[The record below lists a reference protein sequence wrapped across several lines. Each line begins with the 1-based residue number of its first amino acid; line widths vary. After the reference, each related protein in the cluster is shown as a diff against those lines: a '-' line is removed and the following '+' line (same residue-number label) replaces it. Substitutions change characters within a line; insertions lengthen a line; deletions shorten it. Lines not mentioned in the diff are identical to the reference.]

1 MTLRQMA
8 LDAARTLAAAG
19 IDEETARRD
28 VALLARRVLG
38 WDAARWLAGAQTDA
52 TPSVISAF
60 TALIARRAAREPVA
74 YIVGEREFYGR
85 SFAVTRDVLIPR
97 PETELVVEAVLDL
110 IQGRSQARVLDI
122 GTGSGCLAITVA
134 AERPDARLCAT
145 DASEAAL
152 EVARQNAGRIGVQAR
167 IAWHPGDLLAGAT
180 GPFDVIMSN
189 PPYVPERDK
198 PALEP
203 EVLDYEPASALFAG
217 PVGLDVIRRLV
228 PAAATALVP
237 GGWLVVEIGAGQS
250 PAVEQ
255 IVRQAPGLELVR
267 FVPDLQSIPRV
278 LIAASHAGSPGL

>member
-1 MTLRQMA
+1 MTLRRMA

-28 VALLARRVLG
+28 AALLARRVLG
-38 WDAARWLAGAQTDA
+38 WDAARWLADAQTDA
-52 TPSVISAF
+52 APSVISAF
-60 TALIARRAAREPVA
+60 TALIARRAAREPAA

-85 SFAVTRDVLIPR
+85 SFVVTRDVLIPR

-110 IQGRSQARVLDI
+110 IQGRSRARVLDI

-134 AERPDARLCAT
+134 AERPDARLSAT

-152 EVARQNAGRIGVQAR
+152 NVARQNAARFAVQAR
-167 IAWHPGDLLAGAT
+167 IEWRAGDLLAVT
-180 GPFDVIMSN
+180 TEPVDVIMSN

-217 PVGLDVIRRLV
+217 PDGLDVIRRLV
-228 PAAATALVP
+228 PAAATALAP
-237 GGWLVVEIGAGQS
+237 GGWLVMEIGAGQAQ
-250 PAVEQ
+250 AVEQ
-255 IVRQAPGLELVR
+255 IVNQTPELRFVR
-267 FVPDLQSIPRV
+267 FVQDLQLIPRV
-278 LIAASHAGSPGL
+278 MIAASGAGTPDL